1 MVSGKVAGAP
11 VTERTAATASGDG
24 SQGGRAASGSG
35 DPTGKK
41 TRRCSGDGVAPVKQW
56 RDEAATV
63 EFRRVTSGWGAS
75 WVRSP
80 DPDLDRGGGERGGG
94 VGRRGLGFDRGV
106 GYGEWVGWPGGL
118 MASWVEA
125 QRGRGVSILF

>member
-1 MVSGKVAGAP
+1 MV
-11 VTERTAATASGDG
+11 RR
-24 SQGGRAASGSG
+24 GGRAAPGSG

-80 DPDLDRGGGERGGG
+80 DPDLDQGGGERGG
-94 VGRRGLGFDRGV
+94 
-106 GYGEWVGWPGGL
+106 EWGDGG
-118 MASWVEA
+118 
-125 QRGRGVSILF
+125 